1 MDTHFIDENPQL
13 FDLKPSQNRA
23 QKLLNY
29 LGQVLV
35 NGPQTPIVTNI
46 PPSEVNVE
54 PPETPAG
61 LDPPEGLRSIL
72 LKDGPEAF
80 AKAVRERKVK
90 TLLTDTTFRDAHQSL
105 LATRVR
111 THDLLKISPFVSHN
125 FANLY
130 SIENW
135 GGATFD
141 VAMRFLHEC
150 PWYTF
155 ALDLLVCY
163 CYVKPMQISFLS
175 GKD

>member
-1 MDTHFIDENPQL
+1 MLEHPTFLSSTVDTHFIDENPQL

-46 PPSEVNVE
+46 PPSEVIVE

-61 LDPPEGLRSIL
+61 QDPPEGLRSVL

-90 TLLTDTTFRDAHQSL
+90 TLLTGKFFFRSQTLFSDFH
-105 LATRVR
+105 
-111 THDLLKISPFVSHN
+111 HI
-125 FANLY
+125 
-130 SIENW
+130 
-135 GGATFD
+135 
-141 VAMRFLHEC
+141 
-150 PWYTF
+150 
-155 ALDLLVCY
+155 
-163 CYVKPMQISFLS
+163 
-175 GKD
+175 

>member
-1 MDTHFIDENPQL
+1 MLEHPTFLSSTVDTHFIDENPQL

-46 PPSEVNVE
+46 PPSEVIVE
-54 PPETPAG
+54 PPETPVG
-61 LDPPEGLRSIL
+61 QDPPEGLRSIL

-150 PWYTF
+150 PW
-155 ALDLLVCY
+155 
-163 CYVKPMQISFLS
+163 
-175 GKD
+175 

>member
-1 MDTHFIDENPQL
+1 MINVLEHPKFLNSSVDTHFIDENPQL
-13 FDLKPSQNRA
+13 FNLKKSQNRA

-29 LGQVLV
+29 LANVLV

-54 PPETPAG
+54 APETPAG
-61 LDPPEGLRSIL
+61 VEPPAGLRQVL

-80 AKAVRERKVK
+80 AKAVRNRKHK

-111 THDLLKISPFVSHN
+111 THDLLKISPFVAHN

-141 VAMRFLHEC
+141 VAMR
-150 PWYTF
+150 Y
-155 ALDLLVCY
+155 
-163 CYVKPMQISFLS
+163 
-175 GKD
+175 